1 MGTNI
6 ILLLALIA
14 MIAIWIYLFRDGEGT
29 VRTGR
34 LTGKLRGSVP
44 GATIRVKAMPPEDG
58 AGAHTDDADKQS
70 EARGNA
76 GGDLPAKTGVFDQ
89 KD

>member
-6 ILLLALIA
+6 ILLIALIA

-34 LTGKLRGSVP
+34 LTGKLRDAVP
-44 GATIRVKAMPPEDG
+44 GATIRIKAVPPEDE
-58 AGAHTDDADKQS
+58 AAKSAEAATPTHPPADADAADTKQ
-70 EARGNA
+70 
-76 GGDLPAKTGVFDQ
+76 
-89 KD
+89 

>member
-6 ILLLALIA
+6 VLLLALIG

-29 VRTGR
+29 IRTGR

-44 GATIRVKAMPPEDG
+44 GQTIRIKASPPREETSVDS
-58 AGAHTDDADKQS
+58 K
-70 EARGNA
+70 EAE
-76 GGDLPAKTGVFDQ
+76 AKTDAVGT
-89 KD
+89 KG

>member
-6 ILLLALIA
+6 ILLIALIA

-34 LTGKLRGSVP
+34 LTGKLRDAVP
-44 GATIRVKAMPPEDG
+44 GATIRIKAVPPEDEEATNSAEAATPTHPPAD
-58 AGAHTDDADKQS
+58 AGAADTKQ
-70 EARGNA
+70 
-76 GGDLPAKTGVFDQ
+76 
-89 KD
+89 

>member
-14 MIAIWIYLFRDGEGT
+14 MIAIWIWLFRDDEGP
-29 VRTGR
+29 VKTGR
-34 LTGKLRGSVP
+34 LTGKLSGSIP
-44 GATIRVKAMPPEDG
+44 GSTIRIKATPPENEATANQAEAETQVEARVD
-58 AGAHTDDADKQS
+58 AGAVEK
-70 EARGNA
+70 
-76 GGDLPAKTGVFDQ
+76 

>member
-14 MIAIWIYLFRDGEGT
+14 MIAIWIWLFRDGEGT

-34 LTGKLRGSVP
+34 LTGKLRGEVP
-44 GATIRVKAMPPEDG
+44 GATIRVKANPPEKN
-58 AGAHTDDADKQS
+58 AAANPADADKQA
-70 EARGNA
+70 EVRVDA
-76 GGDLPAKTGVFDQ
+76 GGSDQ